1 MDYNFVLLLILQL
14 LVAAGIFIFL
24 VYIAK
29 LIVNNMQS
37 IPGLKYAKFLNPVEY
52 FPEEKLASLK
62 QIFYLSMVFIFII
75 IDLYLIFNW
84 KDGSFPIFLLDIIL
98 SIYLVMSMSTDSLND
113 KIILF
118 TLIPFGSING
128 IVFGDS
134 SLIWID
140 LFHILGYFYFMQ
152 VYYRRFVKF
161 TKSMGLG
168 ISVLLLFS
176 IVWVSFLVTMLAEG
190 VSPLES
196 ITMVSNAF
204 TSNSYEA
211 SGNSVVGKLDSL
223 ILAWGCFLLSSVGT
237 ATLAASIVKKQVDQ
251 QFDDMENLIKS
262 KKEEK

>member
-1 MDYNFVLLLILQL
+1 MDYNFVLLFILQL

-24 VYIAK
+24 IYFAK
-29 LIVNNMQS
+29 FIINNMQS
-37 IPGLKYAKFLNPVEY
+37 IPGLKYAKFLNPAEY

-62 QIFYLSMVFIFII
+62 QIFYLTMVFIFII

-84 KDGSFPIFLLDIIL
+84 KDESFPIFVLDIII
-98 SIYLVMSMSTDSLND
+98 SIYLAINLSMDSLKD
-113 KIILF
+113 KIIF
-118 TLIPFGSING
+118 FALIPFGSITG
-128 IVFGDS
+128 IAFGNS

-152 VYYRRFVKF
+152 VYYSRFVKF

-168 ISVLLLFS
+168 ISILLLFS
-176 IVWVSFLVTMLAEG
+176 IVWVSFLFTMLAEG
-190 VSPLES
+190 VSPLDS
-196 ITMVSNAF
+196 ITMVTNAF

-223 ILAWGCFLLSSVGT
+223 VLAWGGFLLSSVGT
-237 ATLAASIVKKQVDQ
+237 ATLAASIVKKHVDQ